1 MNAPT
6 ALKNLL
12 PTSGVQQGTDIV
24 HESAHLHV
32 TGSATYM
39 TTSLSTLA
47 LCTPHSSCR
56 LWRMAS

>member
-12 PTSGVQQGTDIV
+12 PTSGVQQGIDVV

-32 TGSATYM
+32 TGTATYIDDIPEHAG
-39 TTSLSTLA
+39 TL
-47 LCTPHSSCR
+47 
-56 LWRMAS
+56 

>member
-12 PTSGVQQGTDIV
+12 PASGVQQGKELV

-32 TGSATYM
+32 TGSATYIDDIPEHAG
-39 TTSLSTLA
+39 TL
-47 LCTPHSSCR
+47 
-56 LWRMAS
+56 